1 MASKER
7 LLDDEEWDKL
17 PYGPAPHCGRCGSD
31 ELKSYPILLKT
42 GTSSSRTVGAGLP
55 LAVGGAVTQ
64 TTSEIADEV
73 DPPKKPSS
81 TLALVV
87 CLSVCTML
95 LWGTSLSLLPI
106 LLIGLGVF
114 SAYVFFIKDTE
125 LEDYEY
131 GRAMYV
137 WKNSWCCMKCGKVS
151 VSLHQQALDAMEK
164 KKRLR
169 GE

>member
-17 PYGPAPHCGRCGSD
+17 PYGPTPQCGRCGSD
-31 ELKSYPILLKT
+31 DLKSYPILLKT
-42 GTSSSRTVGAGLP
+42 GTSSSRTVGAALP

-64 TTSEIADEV
+64 TTSEIADDV

-81 TLALVV
+81 TLALMV
-87 CLSVCTML
+87 CVIACLILFWSFSPV
-95 LWGTSLSLLPI
+95 GG
-106 LLIGLGVF
+106 LLIGLGVYV
-114 SAYVFFIKDTE
+114 AYVFFIKDTE

-151 VSLHQQALDAMEK
+151 VSLHQKALDAMEL

-169 GE
+169 D

>member
-42 GTSSSRTVGAGLP
+42 GTSSSRTFGAGLP

-64 TTSEIADEV
+64 TTSEIADDV

-81 TLALVV
+81 TLALMACVIAGV
-87 CLSVCTML
+87 ILFWSFSPAGGL
-95 LWGTSLSLLPI
+95 LA
-106 LLIGLGVF
+106 GLGAF
-114 SAYVFFIKDTE
+114 IIYVFFVKDTE
-125 LEDYEY
+125 LEDYEF

-151 VSLHQQALDAMEK
+151 VSLHQQALDAMEH
-164 KKRLR
+164 KKRVR
-169 GE
+169 RN

>member
-17 PYGPAPHCGRCGSD
+17 PYGPTPNCSRCDSD
-31 ELKSYPILLKT
+31 ELKSYSILLQT
-42 GTSSSRTVGAGLP
+42 GTSSSRTIGVGLP

-64 TTSEIADEV
+64 TTSAIADVV
-73 DPPKKPSS
+73 DPPKKPTS

-87 CLSVCTML
+87 CMSASTIL
-95 LWGTSLSLLPI
+95 LWNTSLSLLPI

-114 SAYVFFIKDTE
+114 AAYVFFIKDTE
-125 LEDYEY
+125 REDYEY

-151 VSLHQQALDAMEK
+151 VSLHQHALDAMEN

-169 GE
+169 PD